1 MLIKCPECGKDVSD
15 KAAICMNCGFPIGEV
30 DLRPNKN
37 ICVIDG
43 VPCDLTVLLEN
54 VDNGDYRPGIY
65 LKEHC
70 GLGSGGHVWTL
81 WDRIK
86 LTRQIPKEYNSDR
99 RLQFEAETE
108 RLRGG
113 SGGGRSTGVCC
124 PSCKSTDV
132 KRLDA
137 IDRTISVGLMGLG
150 SKKIGKSFECR
161 HCGYT
166 W

>member
-15 KAAICMNCGFPIGEV
+15 KAAICMNCGFPIGDV

-37 ICVIDG
+37 ICVING
-43 VPCDLTVLLEN
+43 KPVDLTELLEN
-54 VDNGDYRPGIY
+54 IDEGGYRPGIY
-65 LKEHC
+65 LSEHC
-70 GLGSGGHVWTL
+70 DNIEDADVWAL
-81 WDRIK
+81 DDRIC

-99 RLQFEAETE
+99 RLEFEAETE
-108 RLRGG
+108 RLQGDFGDGG
-113 SGGGRSTGVCC
+113 STGVCC

-132 KRLDA
+132 KRLGA

>member
-37 ICVIDG
+37 ICIINGNPV
-43 VPCDLTVLLEN
+43 DLTELLEN
-54 VDNGDYRPGIY
+54 VGNGGFRPGIC
-65 LKEHC
+65 LQKC
-70 GLGSGGHVWTL
+70 GADLDTADTWTL

-113 SGGGRSTGVCC
+113 SGGGGSTGVCC

-132 KRLDA
+132 KRIDA
-137 IDRTISVGLMGLG
+137 IDRTVSVGLLGLG